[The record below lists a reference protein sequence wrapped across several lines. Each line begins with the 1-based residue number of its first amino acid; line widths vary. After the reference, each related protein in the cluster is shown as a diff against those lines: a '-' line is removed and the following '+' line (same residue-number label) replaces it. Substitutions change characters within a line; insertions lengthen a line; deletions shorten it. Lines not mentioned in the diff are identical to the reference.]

1 MDKEMCDKCGKNEA
15 EFEISANVE
24 GLEGSSVLNLCE
36 NCMMELINKLV
47 ANTQEGNDDQ

>member
-1 MDKEMCDKCGKNEA
+1 MCDKCGENEA

-24 GLEGSSVLNLCE
+24 GLEVSRVLNLCE

-47 ANTQEGNDDQ
+47 ANTQEEANDD